1 MENYKVWEFPRG
13 PSLLTSVTMVPV
25 ARLLSL
31 FYRLMV
37 RPRLHRSHPGSP
49 RILQRLQTAGGFHLP
64 DYHGGSIVN
73 LLSSITHAMGGA
85 SPHPGLKALEPRLF
99 EGISRIVYLVLDG
112 VGYNQLARFMA
123 AGGGGDF
130 FSRHPC
136 QRITTV
142 FPTTTAAAVTTF
154 STGATPAEHGVLS
167 WHLHLHD
174 LGLVGAVLPGKTL
187 TGAPLARD
195 DFNLRRYLGL
205 PSYLSSVRRHKRLLS
220 FGTLGRSAYS
230 NAGTRWNG
238 YGAYKTLAGM
248 ERQAVRF
255 ARQGGRGVAYV
266 YWPLYDTLCHAK
278 GVQARETRLHLAAID
293 ESLGRLASRLAGT
306 GTLLLVT
313 ADHGVVDAPAPKRIA
328 LTAVPRLLD
337 CLALLPAGDAR
348 QVSCFVRPGRV
359 ERFHDVVARH
369 LAEACVCITGEELLE
384 SGLLGPGPEHP
395 SLRARVGDYV
405 LLARDDYAFRVTA
418 SLTKARVHKGNHG
431 GLSSDEMY
439 VPLYAL
445 RL

>member
-1 MENYKVWEFPRG
+1 MVPGFA
-13 PSLLTSVTMVPV
+13 SLNTAPDTMVKV
-25 ARLLSL
+25 SL
-31 FYRLMV
+31 KQ
-37 RPRLHRSHPGSP
+37 PRDGSAQ
-49 RILQRLQTAGGFHLP
+49 ILDRLQTAGGFHFP
-64 DYHGGSIVN
+64 DYQGGSIVN
-73 LLSSITHAMGGA
+73 LLSSIIHALGGS
-85 SPHPGLKALEPRLF
+85 SPHPGLKALDPRLF
-99 EGISRIVYLVLDG
+99 DGVSRVVCLVLDG
-112 VGYNQLARFMA
+112 VGYHQLSRFMA
-123 AGGGGDF
+123 AGGGGHF
-130 FSRHPC
+130 FSRHPFE
-136 QRITTV
+136 RITAV
-142 FPTTTAAAVTTF
+142 FPTTTAAAVTTL

-187 TGAPLARD
+187 TGAPLTRD

-205 PSYLSSVRRHKRLLS
+205 PSYLSSVRTHKRLLS

-248 ERQAVRF
+248 EGHTVRF
-255 ARQGGRGVAYV
+255 AREGGRGVAYV

-278 GVQARETRLHLAAID
+278 GVQAKETRLHLAAID

-313 ADHGVVDAPAPKRIA
+313 ADHGVVDAPGPRRIDLA
-328 LTAVPRLLD
+328 AVPGLLD
-337 CLALLPAGDAR
+337 CLTLLPAGDAR

-369 LAEACVCITGEELLE
+369 LTEACVCITGEDLLE
-384 SGLLGPGPEHP
+384 SGLLGPGQRHP
-395 SLRARVGDYV
+395 SLENRIGDYV

-418 SLTKARVHKGNHG
+418 SLTKVRVHKGNHG
-431 GLSSDEMY
+431 GLSSDEVY

-445 RL
+445 RF

>member
-1 MENYKVWEFPRG
+1 M
-13 PSLLTSVTMVPV
+13 
-25 ARLLSL
+25 
-31 FYRLMV
+31 
-37 RPRLHRSHPGSP
+37 
-49 RILQRLQTAGGFHLP
+49 
-64 DYHGGSIVN
+64 
-73 LLSSITHAMGGA
+73 
-85 SPHPGLKALEPRLF
+85 
-99 EGISRIVYLVLDG
+99 
-112 VGYNQLARFMA
+112 
-123 AGGGGDF
+123 
-130 FSRHPC
+130 
-136 QRITTV
+136 
-142 FPTTTAAAVTTF
+142 
-154 STGATPAEHGVLS
+154 LS

-238 YGAYKTLAGM
+238 YGAYQTLAGM

-313 ADHGVVDAPAPKRIA
+313 ADHGIVDAPAAKLDRSGRRAPDCS
-328 LTAVPRLLD
+328 TASPCFPQGMPGRS
-337 CLALLPAGDAR
+337 PA
-348 QVSCFVRPGRV
+348 SSRPGRV
-359 ERFHDVVARH
+359 ERFHDV
-369 LAEACVCITGEELLE
+369 
-384 SGLLGPGPEHP
+384 
-395 SLRARVGDYV
+395 
-405 LLARDDYAFRVTA
+405 LAR
-418 SLTKARVHKGNHG
+418 
-431 GLSSDEMY
+431 
-439 VPLYAL
+439 AL
-445 RL
+445 G

>member
-1 MENYKVWEFPRG
+1 MVKV
-13 PSLLTSVTMVPV
+13 LLKQPQGDR
-25 ARLLSL
+25 A
-31 FYRLMV
+31 
-37 RPRLHRSHPGSP
+37 
-49 RILQRLQTAGGFHLP
+49 RILEHLQTAGGFHFP
-64 DYHGGSIVN
+64 DYEGGSIVN
-73 LLSSITHAMGGA
+73 LLSSIIHALGGA
-85 SPHPGLKALEPRLF
+85 SPHPRLKGLDSRLF
-99 EGISRIVYLVLDG
+99 DGVSRIVCLVLDG
-112 VGYNQLARFMA
+112 VGYNQLGRFMA
-123 AGGGGDF
+123 TGGGGHF
-130 FSRHPC
+130 FSSHPFE
-136 QRITTV
+136 RITTV

-154 STGATPAEHGVLS
+154 STGAAPAEHGVLS

-187 TGAPLARD
+187 MGAPLTRD
-195 DFNLRRYLGL
+195 DFNLSRYLGL

-238 YGAYKTLAGM
+238 YGGYKTLAGM
-248 ERQAVRF
+248 EGQIVRF

-306 GTLLLVT
+306 GTLLLIT
-313 ADHGVVDAPAPKRIA
+313 ADHGIVDAPAPKRID
-328 LTAVPRLLD
+328 LTAVSGLLD

-348 QVSCFVRPGRV
+348 QLSCFVRPGRV

-369 LAEACVCITGEELLE
+369 LAESCVCITGEDLLE
-384 SGLLGPGPEHP
+384 SGLLGFGQRHP
-395 SLRARVGDYV
+395 SLENRIGDYV

-418 SLTKARVHKGNHG
+418 SLTKVRVHKGNHG
-431 GLSSDEMY
+431 GLSSDEVY

>member
-1 MENYKVWEFPRG
+1 MVPGFA
-13 PSLLTSVTMVPV
+13 SLITASDTMVKV
-25 ARLLSL
+25 SL
-31 FYRLMV
+31 KQ
-37 RPRLHRSHPGSP
+37 PRDGSAQ
-49 RILQRLQTAGGFHLP
+49 ILDRLQTAGGFHFP
-64 DYHGGSIVN
+64 DYQGGSIVN
-73 LLSSITHAMGGA
+73 LLSSIIHALGGS
-85 SPHPGLKALEPRLF
+85 SPHPRLKALDPRLF
-99 EGISRIVYLVLDG
+99 DGVSRVVYLVLDG
-112 VGYNQLARFMA
+112 VGYHQLSRFMA
-123 AGGGGDF
+123 AGGGGHF
-130 FSRHPC
+130 FSRHPFE
-136 QRITTV
+136 RITAV
-142 FPTTTAAAVTTF
+142 FPTTTAAAVTTL

-187 TGAPLARD
+187 TGAPLTRD

-238 YGAYKTLAGM
+238 YAAYKTLAGM
-248 ERQAVRF
+248 ERQTVRF

-278 GVQARETRLHLAAID
+278 GVQARETRLHLGAID

-306 GTLLLVT
+306 RTLLLVT
-313 ADHGVVDAPAPKRIA
+313 ADHGVVDAPPSKRIDLA
-328 LTAVPRLLD
+328 AVPGLLD
-337 CLALLPAGDAR
+337 CLTLLPAGDAR

-369 LAEACVCITGEELLE
+369 LTEACVCITGEDLLE
-384 SGLLGPGPEHP
+384 SGLLGPGQRHP
-395 SLRARVGDYV
+395 SLENRIGDYV

-418 SLTKARVHKGNHG
+418 SLTKVRVHKGNHG
-431 GLSSDEMY
+431 GLSSDEVY